1 MSLKAKV
8 EAVLFMTDKPIQA
21 AAIARIVNADVQL
34 VRQTMLEL
42 IREYEERPG
51 GLQITDEGGYA
62 FQVKDEYSS
71 LMNEFAPVE
80 MGAALLRTL
89 SAICIKQPVMQSEI
103 IRVRGA
109 GAYEHIKELVN
120 RELVAKKDD
129 GRSPILTTTKK
140 FQDYFRLTK
149 DGGELRTYLKKQVK
163 KADAAAAA
171 AAAATEAQAADKQLE
186 LQVVAGDS
194 GSDKQLNERI
204 YLELSPETE
213 LPPAAEADEAEDAE
227 PAAVFEMEAPASLEE
242 STSVEEPASVMEGPA
257 GADEGDTVVPKV
269 IPQVGEVFD
278 ASPPTPVV
286 TDLG

>member
-21 AAIARIVNADVQL
+21 AAIARIINADVQQ

-80 MGAALLRTL
+80 MSAALLRTL

-120 RELVAKKDD
+120 RELIAKKDD

-149 DGGELRTYLKKQVK
+149 DGGELRSYLKKQVK
-163 KADAAAAA
+163 KAEAAA
-171 AAAATEAQAADKQLE
+171 AAAATPTTESPTADKQLE
-186 LQVVAGDS
+186 LPVVGGDS

-204 YLELSPETE
+204 YLELSPENEEPSASGSAGEETAPADRPMEETAAAGAGETE
-213 LPPAAEADEAEDAE
+213 ETVDVGEEPDA
-227 PAAVFEMEAPASLEE
+227 PAVFEMEA
-242 STSVEEPASVMEGPA
+242 
-257 GADEGDTVVPKV
+257 
-269 IPQVGEVFD
+269 IPQVSEVFD
-278 ASPPTPVV
+278 ATPPMPVV

>member
-21 AAIARIVNADVQL
+21 AAIARIINADVQQ

-80 MGAALLRTL
+80 MSAALLRTL

-120 RELVAKKDD
+120 RELIAKKDD

-149 DGGELRTYLKKQVK
+149 DGGELRSYLKKQVK
-163 KADAAAAA
+163 KAEAAA
-171 AAAATEAQAADKQLE
+171 AAAATPTTEIPTADKQLE
-186 LQVVAGDS
+186 LPVVGGDS

-204 YLELSPETE
+204 YLELSPENEEPGASGSAGEETATADRPMEETSAAGAGETE
-213 LPPAAEADEAEDAE
+213 ETVDVGEEPDA
-227 PAAVFEMEAPASLEE
+227 PAVFEMEA
-242 STSVEEPASVMEGPA
+242 
-257 GADEGDTVVPKV
+257 
-269 IPQVGEVFD
+269 IPQVSEVFD
-278 ASPPTPVV
+278 ATPPMPVV

>member
-21 AAIARIVNADVQL
+21 AAIARIINADVQQ

-80 MGAALLRTL
+80 MSAALLRTL

-109 GAYEHIKELVN
+109 GAYEHIKELVS
-120 RELVAKKDD
+120 RELIAKKDD

-149 DGGELRTYLKKQVK
+149 DGGELRSYLKKQVK
-163 KADAAAAA
+163 KAEAAAQA
-171 AAAATEAQAADKQLE
+171 AAAATTEVQAADKQLE
-186 LQVVAGDS
+186 LPVVAGDS

-204 YLELSPETE
+204 YLELSPENEISTVDQS
-213 LPPAAEADEAEDAE
+213 AEETADQ
-227 PAAVFEMEAPASLEE
+227 PAVFELEE
-242 STSVEEPASVMEGPA
+242 QPVSATDKSESESAPESESESSP
-257 GADEGDTVVPKV
+257 TKI
-269 IPQVGEVFD
+269 IPQMGEVFD
-278 ASPPTPVV
+278 ASPPAPVV
-286 TDLG
+286 IDLG